1 MKTSYGE
8 MTVDHLDFTDVDIR
22 IANRT
27 DALNLLDDMI
37 EAGTMENQDV
47 ALKALRDAI
56 EREVV

>member
-8 MTVDHLDFTDVDIR
+8 VQVDYIDFADVDVR

-37 EAGTMENQDV
+37 DAGTVENQDV
-47 ALKALRDAI
+47 ALEALRDAI
-56 EREVV
+56 AREVV